1 MYSDAKMNLVN
12 QISKEIEQVYGIP
25 KTDANMLGLQT
36 RLLAILDDS
45 IGLRDTIQNKQVTIL
60 LSDLRGF
67 TAIAEKQSPLAVIE
81 VLNRYFHR
89 MSQIIMDYGG
99 TIDKF
104 MGDAIMVL
112 FGAPTHASDD
122 VERAIACAAEMQQA
136 MNEINQENQQYDFP
150 ELYMGIGINTG
161 QVVAGRL
168 GSNIHSEY
176 TVIGDEVNLASRVEA
191 QSLRGQVLL
200 SENTYQCAKNFIEI
214 GDINEVHVKGK
225 STPVRMYELLATSL
239 PRPIKVPIREVRRSP
254 RVEVDLPVEFQK
266 VSGKQIMPE
275 QFLGR
280 IVDLSYGGMLLISP
294 IELPLHAEI
303 RFPFAISILG
313 NIASD
318 CYAKV
323 LRSNLFNDQFECSME
338 FSHID
343 KPAYHGLKNIVDSI
357 VAEL

>member
-1 MYSDAKMNLVN
+1 MYSDAKMNLVS

-25 KTDANMLGLQT
+25 KTDTNMLGLQT

-67 TAIAEKQSPLAVIE
+67 TAIVEKQPPLAVIE

-89 MSQIIMDYGG
+89 MSQIILDYGG

-112 FGAPTHASDD
+112 FGAPTHAADD

-136 MNEINQENQQYDFP
+136 MNEINQENQQHDFP

-191 QSLRGQVLL
+191 QSLRGQILL
-200 SENTYQCAKNFIEI
+200 SENTYVCAKDFIEI

-225 STPVRMYELLATSL
+225 SIPVKMYELLATSR
-239 PRPIKVPIREVRRSP
+239 PRPIQVPIREIRRSP
-254 RVEVDLPVEFQK
+254 RVGVDMPVEFQK
-266 VSGKQIMPE
+266 VSGKQVLSD

-294 IELPLHAEI
+294 VELSLHAEI

-313 NIASD
+313 NGASD
-318 CYAKV
+318 CYARV
-323 LRSNLFNDQFECSME
+323 LRSNPFSDQFECSME

-343 KPAYHGLKNIVDSI
+343 KSAYYGLKNMVDSI